1 MVNQNYKAKAD
12 TPNDET
18 ATEIRALLRDKKF
31 RQAMSQALDR
41 ERVIQTAWGGIGE
54 AKQATI
60 SPQSWHFVGPAG
72 QALFKK
78 WSESYATLD
87 VAKANALLDE
97 VMGPKGSDGFRTL
110 KSGKPFQ
117 LIIDL
122 NDWGTEAINTAATT
136 TFEENLKA
144 VGINTLQNNLIGS
157 PDSDLRQKSGEY
169 MIRNA
174 HVSEVDL
181 MTFPSWVFPNNNERA
196 WPLVGRWYQ
205 TGGKEGEAPEAG
217 SPEEKLHAIYLR
229 ALSEP
234 DVEKRQDII
243 REGIQLNIDEGP
255 FLIGASGDQPMPVV
269 IKNNFKGVPADGIL
283 GPWAPGSPGNKHP
296 EQFWFDQ

>member
-1 MVNQNYKAKAD
+1 
-12 TPNDET
+12 
-18 ATEIRALLRDKKF
+18 
-31 RQAMSQALDR
+31 
-41 ERVIQTAWGGIGE
+41 
-54 AKQATI
+54 
-60 SPQSWHFVGPAG
+60 
-72 QALFKK
+72 
-78 WSESYATLD
+78 
-87 VAKANALLDE
+87 
-97 VMGPKGSDGFRTL
+97 MGPKGSDGFRTL

-144 VGINTLQNNLIGS
+144 VGVNTLQNNLIGS

-234 DVEKRQDII
+234 DLEKRQDII